1 MVFSQKNYITDMED
15 ESDFYTQ
22 TDSNAYLLCLVH
34 KILCEIMY
42 LYYIIIIKE
51 KYSLD
56 NCYDSRKITEVLA
69 LLKNDVIE
77 QELTQQFKSKDDA
90 EHIFN
95 PNIENIIGDI
105 CSYAIT
111 SLITADVRLNPNPCQ
126 RVSEKDLEQVEE
138 LSKQIQLKEAEL
150 HETTKSIEEMQ
161 KLLLEVIKGF
171 TSDISGK

>member
-1 MVFSQKNYITDMED
+1 MED

-95 PNIENIIGDI
+95 PN
-105 CSYAIT
+105 
-111 SLITADVRLNPNPCQ
+111 PCQ